1 MQFDPMT
8 GEPIEEQQ
16 NEENMQFDPM
26 TGEPIGQ
33 AAKEEQPAGG
43 FDPMTGEPIGQAAQE
58 EQPTGG
64 FDPMT
69 GEPIGQ
75 AAQEEQPTGGFDP
88 MTGEPIGQTTQQAGS
103 FDPMTGAPV
112 TQKPKSKVPVVVG
125 AVAGVVVLVV
135 LLVFGGIKS
144 GLFLGK
150 SGKVLLAANNTLKKM
165 PHFVETLEPMLG
177 LVEDEFTVEF
187 SAKAEGVKIGGSFI
201 NASKQKQV
209 TAKLEYGGES
219 IEGLAGVDSN
229 SLKFQVPDL
238 SKKLFVYN
246 YKKENSGYIVDLIG
260 DEYIDTLNSSLEQLV
275 SSSKDTDKAQK
286 DVTNVVMKE
295 LKSLK
300 FQSAAKEE
308 FTVNDKDVM
317 CKGYTTTITGA
328 NIWNIIDGSYQAMLD
343 NYQSVGEAVDVLD
356 SYGEI
361 ESELSYLEDEL
372 DNMEDIVVTF
382 YIYKNQLAA
391 IVVEDEDFEDD
402 LQLCFEGG
410 DYRLQNITFKSG
422 SYRIS
427 MKGSDDGTKEKFKL
441 KEKYGTDAYDIGSFE
456 YNYES
461 GKYKIEVD
469 GEVLSGKLYK
479 EGRTL
484 NLSIDGQYDIPD
496 MDFAVTR
503 GAKLQKFSG
512 DEFDIGNADADDLYD
527 LVDDITDELSDFD
540 YLIDLF

>member
-33 AAKEEQPAGG
+33 AAQEEQPIGG
-43 FDPMTGEPIGQAAQE
+43 FDPMTGEPIGQAAKE

-88 MTGEPIGQTTQQAGS
+88 MTGEPIGQTTQQAGG

-275 SSSKDTDKAQK
+275 SGSKDTDKAQK

-343 NYQSVGEAVDVLD
+343 NYQSVGEAVDVF
-356 SYGEI
+356 SYGDI
-361 ESELSYLEDEL
+361 ESELSYLENKL
-372 DNMEDIVVTF
+372 DNMEDVVVTF

-391 IVVEDEDFEDD
+391 IVVEDDDFEDD

-441 KEKYGTDAYDIGSFE
+441 REKYGTDAYDIGSFE

-469 GEVLSGKLYK
+469 GEVLS
-479 EGRTL
+479 RTL

>member
-33 AAKEEQPAGG
+33 AAQEEQPIGG
-43 FDPMTGEPIGQAAQE
+43 FDPMTGEPIGQAAKE

-88 MTGEPIGQTTQQAGS
+88 MTGEPIGQTTQQAGG

-275 SSSKDTDKAQK
+275 SGSKDTDKAQK

-343 NYQSVGEAVDVLD
+343 NYQSVGEAVDVF
-356 SYGEI
+356 SYGDI
-361 ESELSYLEDEL
+361 ESELSYLENKL
-372 DNMEDIVVTF
+372 DNMEDVVVTF

-391 IVVEDEDFEDD
+391 IVVEDDDFEDD

-441 KEKYGTDAYDIGSFE
+441 REKYGTDAYDIGSFE

-496 MDFAVTR
+496 MDFAFTR

>member
-1 MQFDPMT
+1 
-8 GEPIEEQQ
+8 
-16 NEENMQFDPM
+16 
-26 TGEPIGQ
+26 
-33 AAKEEQPAGG
+33 
-43 FDPMTGEPIGQAAQE
+43 
-58 EQPTGG
+58 
-64 FDPMT
+64 
-69 GEPIGQ
+69 
-75 AAQEEQPTGGFDP
+75 
-88 MTGEPIGQTTQQAGS
+88 
-103 FDPMTGAPV
+103 
-112 TQKPKSKVPVVVG
+112 
-125 AVAGVVVLVV
+125 
-135 LLVFGGIKS
+135 
-144 GLFLGK
+144 
-150 SGKVLLAANNTLKKM
+150 
-165 PHFVETLEPMLG
+165 
-177 LVEDEFTVEF
+177 
-187 SAKAEGVKIGGSFI
+187 
-201 NASKQKQV
+201 
-209 TAKLEYGGES
+209 
-219 IEGLAGVDSN
+219 
-229 SLKFQVPDL
+229 
-238 SKKLFVYN
+238 
-246 YKKENSGYIVDLIG
+246 
-260 DEYIDTLNSSLEQLV
+260 
-275 SSSKDTDKAQK
+275 
-286 DVTNVVMKE
+286 
-295 LKSLK
+295 
-300 FQSAAKEE
+300 
-308 FTVNDKDVM
+308 
-317 CKGYTTTITGA
+317 
-328 NIWNIIDGSYQAMLD
+328 MLD

-410 DYRLQNITFKSG
+410 DYRLQNITFKS
-422 SYRIS
+422 S

-441 KEKYGTDAYDIGSFE
+441 REKYGTDAYDIGSFE

-503 GAKLQKFSG
+503 GAKLQKFSA

>member
-33 AAKEEQPAGG
+33 AA
-43 FDPMTGEPIGQAAQE
+43 QE
-58 EQPTGG
+58 EQPIGG

-88 MTGEPIGQTTQQAGS
+88 MTGEPIGQTTQQAGG

-112 TQKPKSKVPVVVG
+112 TQKPKSKVPVIVG
-125 AVAGVVVLVV
+125 AVAGVIVLVF

-187 SAKAEGVKIGGSFI
+187 SAKADGVKIGGSFI

-219 IEGLAGVDSN
+219 IEGLAGVDSD

-246 YKKENSGYIVDLIG
+246 YKKENTGYIVDLIG

-275 SSSKDTDKAQK
+275 SGSQDTDKAQK

-343 NYQSVGEAVDVLD
+343 NYQSVGEAVDVF
-356 SYGEI
+356 SYGDI
-361 ESELSYLEDEL
+361 ESELSYLENKL
-372 DNMEDIVVTF
+372 DNMEDVVVTF

-391 IVVEDEDFEDD
+391 IVVEDDDFEDD

-441 KEKYGTDAYDIGSFE
+441 REKYGTDAYDIGSFE

>member
-33 AAKEEQPAGG
+33 AAQEEQPIGG
-43 FDPMTGEPIGQAAQE
+43 FDPMTGEPIGQAAKE

-88 MTGEPIGQTTQQAGS
+88 MTGEPIGQTTQQAGG

-275 SSSKDTDKAQK
+275 SGSKDTDKAQK

-343 NYQSVGEAVDVLD
+343 NYQSVGEAVDVF
-356 SYGEI
+356 SYGDI
-361 ESELSYLEDEL
+361 ESELSYLENKL
-372 DNMEDIVVTF
+372 DNMEDVVVTF

-391 IVVEDEDFEDD
+391 IVVEDDDFEDD

-441 KEKYGTDAYDIGSFE
+441 REKYGTDAYDIGSFE

>member
-16 NEENMQFDPM
+16 NEENVQFDPM

-33 AAKEEQPAGG
+33 
-43 FDPMTGEPIGQAAQE
+43 T
-58 EQPTGG
+58 
-64 FDPMT
+64 
-69 GEPIGQ
+69 
-75 AAQEEQPTGGFDP
+75 AQEEQPTGGFDP
-88 MTGEPIGQTTQQAGS
+88 MTGEPIGQTAQEEQPTGGFDPMTGEPIGQTAQEEQSTGGFDPMTGEPIGQTTQQAGG

-112 TQKPKSKVPVVVG
+112 TQKPKSKVPVIVG
-125 AVAGVVVLVV
+125 AVAGAIVLVF

-187 SAKAEGVKIGGSFI
+187 SAKADGVKIGGSFI

-219 IEGLAGVDSN
+219 IEGLAGVDSD

-246 YKKENSGYIVDLIG
+246 YKKENTGYIVDLIG

-275 SSSKDTDKAQK
+275 SGSQDTDKAQK

-317 CKGYTTTITGA
+317 CKGYKTTITGA

-343 NYQSVGEAVDVLD
+343 NYQSVEEAVDVF
-356 SYGEI
+356 SYGDI
-361 ESELSYLEDEL
+361 ESELSYLENKL
-372 DNMEDIVVTF
+372 DNMEDVVVTF

-391 IVVEDEDFEDD
+391 IVVEDDDFEDD

-441 KEKYGTDAYDIGSFE
+441 REKYGTDAYDIGSFE